1 MATLPISQC
10 KLRKA
15 SFTPQTSPRP
25 SRLRNEE
32 AILNQ
37 WSKLCKPGLPFY
49 RSPTSETA
57 GKKLLHFWK
66 HECIIIYSIN
76 HPEVKKQKHV
86 NVKRRWGWKSCTH
99 GHPPRR
105 LEGSPGSPSTAE
117 NPGARWSQVSIDPD
131 ILCQLR
137 QMPFKVSHIPTC
149 SLPLCF
155 YF

>member
-15 SFTPQTSPRP
+15 SFTPQTSPST

-117 NPGARWSQVSIDPD
+117 NPGARWSLRFRLPPTFCVNSGRCLSRYHIS
-131 ILCQLR
+131 QLA
-137 QMPFKVSHIPTC
+137 P
-149 SLPLCF
+149 
-155 YF
+155 